1 MSNLIKSII
10 SFWLNSILVLA
21 ILVIFFYATSLQF
34 LRLQLPFGSDLL
46 QQQAESTLNTRLILA
61 IIGIIICVVMMI
73 IVRRALSSKI
83 GFSSLFLNIVFVYYV
98 IDYLNGSGLR
108 SNGSIIP
115 SLSDYAPFII
125 SLCLSVM
132 ILIINQ
138 LIFINR
144 IPIKDFLKRFF
155 ISYIPLSLSTLLI
168 LSYLILFKDI
178 DKFSRA
184 WDNNM
189 LTGNYLGSYTNLECT
204 LLAEIKEGIGPNY
217 NKKIMEPYSNLFE
230 YTNDDEPYNIDV
242 MLDTKEFR
250 GRNLITKLFVL
261 YEPYDATRYEFKPR
275 YANNNYLARPED
287 YKFFRA
293 ETDKVFDFGPTD
305 KRLNYELVYDIEK
318 QEIRVKQEN
327 VIVKINK
334 DTYKID
340 DWELKFYEANLGK
353 ITHMT
358 LQELKC
364 KNK

>member
-10 SFWLNSILVLA
+10 SFWLNSILVLI
-21 ILVIFFYATSLQF
+21 ILVSFFYATSLQF

-46 QQQAESTLNTRLILA
+46 QQQAESALNTRLIIA
-61 IIGIIICVVMMI
+61 IVAIIICVVIMI
-73 IVRRALSSKI
+73 IVRRSLNSKI
-83 GFSSLFLNIVFVYYV
+83 GFSSLFLNILFIYYV
-98 IDYLNGSGLR
+98 IDYLNGTGLR
-108 SNGSIIP
+108 NYGQIIP

-132 ILIINQ
+132 VLIINQ

-155 ISYIPLSLSTLLI
+155 ISYIPLSISTIVI

-204 LLAEIKEGIGPNY
+204 LLAELKEGLGPNY
-217 NKKIMEPYSNLFE
+217 NKKIIEPYSNLFE
-230 YTNDDEPYNIDV
+230 YSNDDEPYNISV
-242 MLDTKEFR
+242 ILDTEEYR
-250 GRNLITKLFVL
+250 GKNLITKLFVL

-275 YANNNYLARPED
+275 YANNIYLSKPED
-287 YKFFRA
+287 SKYFRA
-293 ETDKVFDFGPTD
+293 ETDIVFNYGPTD
-305 KRLNYELVYDIEK
+305 KKVNYELVYEIEK
-318 QEIRVKQEN
+318 QEIRIKEES

-334 DTYKID
+334 DTNKID
-340 DWELKFYEANLGK
+340 DWELKFYEDNLGK
-353 ITHMT
+353 ITHMG

>member
-1 MSNLIKSII
+1 MNNLIKSLI
-10 SFWLNSILVLA
+10 SFWVNTILVLA
-21 ILVIFFYATSLQF
+21 ILVFFFYATSLQF

-46 QQQAESTLNTRLILA
+46 QQQAESTLNTRLIIA
-61 IIGIIICVVMMI
+61 IIAIIICVVMII

-83 GFSSLFLNIVFVYYV
+83 GFSSLFLNIIFVYYV
-98 IDYLNGSGLR
+98 IDYLNGTGLR
-108 SNGSIIP
+108 NNGEIIP

-132 ILIINQ
+132 VLIINQ

-155 ISYIPLSLSTLLI
+155 ISYIPLSISTIVI

-204 LLAEIKEGIGPNY
+204 LLAEMNEGLAPNY
-217 NKKIMEPYSNLFE
+217 NKKIFEPYSNISE
-230 YTNDDEPYNIDV
+230 YYDDDDPFNIDV
-242 MLDTKEFR
+242 LLDTQEYR
-250 GRNLITKLFVL
+250 GKDLIKSIYVL
-261 YEPYDATRYEFKPR
+261 WEPYDAVRYHFER
-275 YANNNYLARPED
+275 YSSGQLIRVDPED
-287 YKFFRA
+287 FKFFRA
-293 ETDKVFDFGPTD
+293 ETKIVFYSGPID
-305 KRLNYELVYDIEK
+305 QESKYELLYDIEK
-318 QEIRVKQEN
+318 QEIRVKEDS

-334 DTYKID
+334 DTNKID
-340 DWELKFYEANLGK
+340 DWELKFYEENMGR
-353 ITHMT
+353 INHVS
-358 LQELKC
+358 LQEMKC